1 MCAHTHAWRL
11 ENKLWSWFSFSIVWI
26 LGFEHRSQGLV
37 AILLALEEGIWYDS
51 QHYFGAAIFAIFSSF
66 VRTSI
71 AAEHAKKNG
80 LQTNATS
87 PHASVPTSRL
97 HMEKPAVYK
106 YVLWHVFW
114 IERCQDAATEMSR
127 FCCTGSLAWV
137 RLLQGQVKMIALFM
151 LRWSLLIAK
160 KQRGAVLTPFK
171 CLLLWPCHWM
181 RSDPLE

>member
-1 MCAHTHAWRL
+1 MCAHTCMEIRGQIVELVLFFHPLNFGDWTQVTRL
-11 ENKLWSWFSFSIVWI
+11 GSHLVGPRGRYLIWFS
-26 LGFEHRSQGLV
+26 
-37 AILLALEEGIWYDS
+37 ALFWS
-51 QHYFGAAIFAIFSSF
+51 SSLFAIFSLF

-97 HMEKPAVYK
+97 HTEKPAVYK

-114 IERCQDAATEMSR
+114 IERCQEAAIEMSR

-151 LRWSLLIAK
+151 LRWSLLIGK
-160 KQRGAVLTPFK
+160 KQRGSVLA
-171 CLLLWPCHWM
+171 
-181 RSDPLE
+181 PL